1 MKKILVGKTGDGGKL
16 YFVVGGKTDGI
27 YQVKNKLTEV
37 SFWDFVDKR
46 PDLEELTMTKTQK
59 MLWSRNI
66 SNAEW
71 VSRFMPPQWRVS
83 HLFLFCNQWTYQP
96 IKTKPFA
103 KKSVRICA

>member
-27 YQVKNKLTEV
+27 YQVKNRLTEV

-83 HLFLFCNQWTYQP
+83 EDGNPYNLKVSRALDTIRTTTDYLF
-96 IKTKPFA
+96 
-103 KKSVRICA
+103 